1 MGILTNRFGWN
12 SRPSAWQALQQ
23 QRERNKAM
31 RADFEAANA
40 TASNML
46 NTMMSSQITGAGD
59 LAAKRALARIQAET
73 AAKLKENQAE
83 ASADSVQIWKNKP
96 PPKQLTVGDMKIDL
110 ASGTVTTSDGTML
123 DIKTGAH
130 KVNIK
135 F

>member
-1 MGILTNRFGWN
+1 MGSLTNRFGWN

-83 ASADSVQIWKNKP
+83 ASADSVQIWKKKT

>member
-83 ASADSVQIWKNKP
+83 ASADSVQIWKNKT